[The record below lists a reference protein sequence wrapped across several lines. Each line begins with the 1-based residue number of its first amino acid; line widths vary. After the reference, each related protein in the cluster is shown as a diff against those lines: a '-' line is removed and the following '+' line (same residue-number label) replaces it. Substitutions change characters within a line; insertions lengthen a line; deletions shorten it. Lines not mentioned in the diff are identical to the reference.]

1 MYAINF
7 RVQKIN
13 KMKLLQ
19 KSKLVLKSVIF
30 LFVFFYFNNTQLL
43 AQKNKYGLNVIE
55 DVRTLQQHIKE
66 NPALEMVDLRTLKP
80 PIIFDLKY
88 ATTDNFMHEILYPP
102 LRTTWLRK
110 PAAEALEK
118 AAKEFALLN
127 LGIKVFDAYRPYSVT
142 EKMWEP
148 VKDDRYAADPAK
160 GSGHNRGISVDL
172 TLVDLRTGKELNM
185 PTGFD
190 NFSDTAHQSFMN
202 LSPEIVKNRSLLK
215 EVMEKYGFIAL
226 STEWWHFYLPNAS
239 EFELMNIPFKEMQKL
254 KN

>member
-1 MYAINF
+1 
-7 RVQKIN
+7 
-13 KMKLLQ
+13 MKLLR
-19 KSKLVLKSVIF
+19 KSKLVLKTFIIIILF
-30 LFVFFYFNNTQLL
+30 LSFNNTLL
-43 AQKNKYGLNVIE
+43 SAQKNKYGLYVIE
-55 DVRTLQQHIKE
+55 DVQMLQQQIKD
-66 NPALEMVDLRTLKP
+66 NPDKEMVNLSTLRPRIL
-80 PIIFDLKY
+80 FDLKY

-102 LRTTWLRK
+102 IRTTWLRK

-148 VKDDRYAADPAK
+148 VKDARYAADPAT

-172 TLVDLRTGKELNM
+172 TLTDLRTGKELSM

-190 NFSDTAHQSFMN
+190 NFSDTAHQRFMD
-202 LSPEIVKNRSLLK
+202 LSPEILKNRALLK
-215 EVMEKYGFIAL
+215 QVMEKYGFIAL

-239 EFELMNIPFKEMQKL
+239 EYELMNIPFKEMEKL